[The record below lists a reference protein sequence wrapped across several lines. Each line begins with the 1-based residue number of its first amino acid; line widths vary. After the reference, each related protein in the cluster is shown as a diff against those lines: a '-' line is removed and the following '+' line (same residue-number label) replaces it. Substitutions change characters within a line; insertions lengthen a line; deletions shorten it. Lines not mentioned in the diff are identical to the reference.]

1 MKTAP
6 TRRQRLRYAFD
17 NTMSRGTWALV
28 FWLAAMTVVLIA
40 LFTVV
45 VQVFDLGPNDDG
57 PHSGLVGETFYTM
70 LHALDPG
77 TIAGDDGTWTFLL
90 AMLLVTFGGLLIFS
104 ALIGVISTGLDS
116 RFQDLRKGRSLVV
129 EEGHTL
135 ILGWGKPVFT
145 ILAELDIACEG
156 EKDPVVVILSETDK
170 VVMDDT
176 LRERVDLKNLRV
188 VTRSGSPIDLD
199 DLALVRPE
207 MAKATI
213 VLAPESE
220 REPDSHVI
228 KGILALTQI
237 LGDRTIERGIV
248 AEISDPANLAPARL
262 AGAGQAILLDRRETV
277 AKLLVQAARQT
288 GISIAVQ
295 ELLDFDGHEIYME
308 DAAALAGE
316 SFDSAMHSLEHCAVI
331 GLLDSEGRVE
341 INPAAGRVIDAGDK
355 LIAIAEDD
363 AVLARREPSMAQV
376 DTAVIAEHFS
386 EESRP
391 ERVVILGWNSGAA
404 SVIGHFD
411 AFLDTG
417 SEIEVVLEPEVEV
430 SPDEESIVETCR
442 AAVTFRRA
450 GTTDRVVLESLELER
465 TDHVIV
471 LACSDELDA
480 QRADARTLVT
490 LLHLRDIEQ
499 NLPAG
504 YSIVTEMVDERSRQ
518 LAQVTQVDD
527 VIVSENVISLLFA
540 QISQNRHLADVFT
553 QLFSPEGSEIYLK
566 PAARYVR
573 PGNEVS
579 FATLVEAA
587 GRRGEC
593 AIGYRSAS
601 AAEAGDGQYG
611 MTVNPAKSDRFTV
624 TAEDSLIVLAED

>member
-6 TRRQRLRYAFD
+6 TRSQRLRYAFD

-28 FWLAAMTVVLIA
+28 FWLAAMTVVLIV
-40 LFTVV
+40 LFTVI
-45 VQVFDLGPNDDG
+45 VQVFDLGPKDEG
-57 PHSGLVGETFYTM
+57 PHSGIVGETFYTM

-116 RFQDLRKGRSLVV
+116 RFQALRKGRSLVI
-129 EEGHTL
+129 EQDHTL

-156 EKDPVVVILSETDK
+156 EKDPVVVIMSETDK

-207 MAKATI
+207 KAQATI

-237 LGDRTIERGIV
+237 LGDQRIERGIV

-308 DAAALAGE
+308 DAGGLTGDT
-316 SFDSAMHSLEHCAVI
+316 FGSAVRSLEHCSVI
-331 GLLDSEGRVE
+331 GLMDAENRVR
-341 INPAAGRVIDAGDK
+341 INPASGCVIATGEK

-363 AVLARREPSMAQV
+363 TVLALREKSVATV
-376 DTAVIAEHFS
+376 DTAVIAEHFAEKS
-386 EESRP
+386 SP
-391 ERVVILGWNSGAA
+391 ERVVILGWNIGAA

-411 AFLDTG
+411 AFLDPG
-417 SEIEVVLEPEVEV
+417 SEIEVVLEPEVEILPGEDAII
-430 SPDEESIVETCR
+430 SSCR
-442 AAVTFRRA
+442 AAVSFRRA
-450 GTTDRVVLESLELER
+450 STTDRVVLESLKLDR

-504 YSIVTEMVDERSRQ
+504 YSIVTELVDERSRQ

-553 QLFSPEGSEIYLK
+553 QLLSPEGSEIYLK
-566 PAARYVR
+566 PAGRYVK
-573 PGNEVS
+573 PGHEVN

-587 GRRGEC
+587 RRRGEC
-593 AIGYRSAS
+593 AIGFRSA
-601 AAEAGDGQYG
+601 AAADSGDAEYG
-611 MTVNPAKSDRFTV
+611 MTMNPAKSERFSV
-624 TAEDSLIVLAED
+624 SVEDSLIVLAED